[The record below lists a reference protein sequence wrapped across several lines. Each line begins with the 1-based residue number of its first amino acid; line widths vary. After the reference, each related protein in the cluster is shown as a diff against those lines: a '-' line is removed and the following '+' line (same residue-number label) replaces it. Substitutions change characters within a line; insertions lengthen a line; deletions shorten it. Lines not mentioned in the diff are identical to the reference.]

1 MNDTKAPFNSLTE
14 AVADTQMQPSGLLQS
29 IESIHSSIEQAREE
43 IQLKKKKMEERYR
56 NGTRRTSG
64 SII

>member
-1 MNDTKAPFNSLTE
+1 MSDTKTPFSGLTE
-14 AVADTQMQPSGLLQS
+14 AVADTQSQSPGLLQS
-29 IESIHSSIEQAREE
+29 IESIYSSIEQAHEE
-43 IQLKKKKMEERYR
+43 IQLKKKKMEERYK